1 MLCNWSRLC
10 VRDDAAGKDS
20 PPIEIGNRGF
30 YVFFYSARK
39 SVPEGIPKDILE
51 KGVREAT
58 QVVSIPPE
66 NSILFND
73 PVREFP
79 STGEKLKIWLS
90 WEMP

>member
-1 MLCNWSRLC
+1 M
-10 VRDDAAGKDS
+10 
-20 PPIEIGNRGF
+20 
-30 YVFFYSARK
+30 
-39 SVPEGIPKDILE
+39 PEGIPKDILE
-51 KGVREAT
+51 KGVGEAT

-66 NSILFND
+66 NSIVFND